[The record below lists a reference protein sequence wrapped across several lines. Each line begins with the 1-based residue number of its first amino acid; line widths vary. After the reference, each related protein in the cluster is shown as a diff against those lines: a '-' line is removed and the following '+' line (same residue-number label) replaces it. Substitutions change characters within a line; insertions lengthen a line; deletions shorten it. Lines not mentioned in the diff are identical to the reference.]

1 VRGLPEEFGSYL
13 TYCRGLKF
21 EEKPDY
27 GYCRKLF
34 KDFMH
39 RMNYENDF
47 MYDWVL
53 KKNGKPV
60 DAGINDTKAA
70 ALGAARK
77 DSPPEQNRQQIEE
90 RKDR

>member
-1 VRGLPEEFGSYL
+1 L

-34 KDFMH
+34 KDFMY

-60 DAGINDTKAA
+60 DAGINDTKAVV
-70 ALGAARK
+70 GAPPRK
-77 DSPPEQNRQQIEE
+77 DSPPVHQTEE
-90 RKDR
+90 RK